1 MKNNSVKF
9 LLVFIGLTFLCY
21 MGMCQSILPYK
32 NPKLPIEERVKDLI
46 SRMTPEEKFWQL
58 FMIPGDLSD
67 GKEKYKNG
75 IFGFQVS
82 AKGNKDAAGQLLNYS
97 AASNALETA
106 KLINSIQK
114 YFVEDTRLGIP
125 IIPFDEALAR
135 FGKRWGNGISGIH
148 RIGGNMGYCL

>member
-1 MKNNSVKF
+1 MKKN
-9 LLVFIGLTFLCY
+9 LVFVCLMLFSRIVFSQT
-21 MGMCQSILPYK
+21 ILPYK

-97 AASNALETA
+97 AASNALQTA
-106 KLINSIQK
+106 KLINSMQK

-125 IIPFDEALAR
+125 IIPFDEA
-135 FGKRWGNGISGIH
+135 FMVW
-148 RIGGNMGYCL
+148 